1 MSKYIVRLLFPL
13 LALPFV
19 SACEPQNNSNLQQ
32 EIDGLKQE
40 MQQLQADI
48 STIGEQ
54 VKDIHEIATQAQK
67 PQHKTLPSQVNF
79 DENGQLP
86 VMGDAQAQVA
96 IIEFSDYQCPYC
108 KRFIDQTFSKLKS
121 NYVDNG
127 KVKYLARDFP
137 LAFHKQAQGAAIAAN
152 CSLQQNAYWP
162 MRSALFKN
170 VQKLGDPLYQQ
181 TAAELSLELDKFSE
195 CLADKTMVD
204 KITQDIAYGKS
215 LGVRGTPSF
224 VIGRIENNQL
234 IAPKL
239 VVGAQSYETFALLL
253 DELLAKQPQK

>member
-1 MSKYIVRLLFPL
+1 MSKYIIQLILPL
-13 LALPFV
+13 LALTFI
-19 SACEPQNNSNLQQ
+19 SACEPQNSDRLEQ
-32 EIDGLKQE
+32 EISSLNQDIK
-40 MQQLQADI
+40 QLQENIA
-48 STIGEQ
+48 TIGSQ
-54 VKDIHEIATQAQK
+54 VKDIHELATQAQK

-108 KRFIDQTFSKLKS
+108 KRFIDQTFTKLKS

-152 CSLQQNAYWP
+152 CSLEQNAYWP

-181 TAAELSLELDKFSE
+181 TAAELSLELGKFSE

-204 KITQDIAYGKS
+204 KIAQDIAYGRS

-224 VIGRIENNQL
+224 VIGRIENDQL
-234 IAPKL
+234 ITPKL
-239 VVGAQSYETFALLL
+239 VVGAQSYETFALVLN
-253 DELLAKQPQK
+253 ELLAQQPQE